1 MLDALVRELVK
12 CGHCTMTADL
22 VVRMKCE
29 PYCKITRR
37 TDVNALKTLMIRRP
51 RKRTALLLACATLI
65 GASLTIYACSNLA
78 VAHYETQP
86 SPLVELTA
94 RESGLMVGQLD
105 ESGSLSVDQFLVER
119 ARKDRFLRFMSSSD
133 EPETVIRSIT
143 PESDGTLIVE
153 LATDSASA
161 ASGRS
166 VLVLD
171 ETGGLLID
179 SNLANNIES
188 TFSPRALFL
197 PASLSAG
204 EEIIREIEVQSKGNM
219 FSSGSGEGT
228 STIRGIGTQLI
239 EVPAGLYE
247 AFVVES
253 ELSFSIGPARI
264 VLTQRAWFAI
274 GEDGIGIVAEEGREL
289 VKVFGISA
297 HNENRVSVLEEE
309 SVDDQSQHPR
319 P

>member
-1 MLDALVRELVK
+1 M
-12 CGHCTMTADL
+12 
-22 VVRMKCE
+22 
-29 PYCKITRR
+29 
-37 TDVNALKTLMIRRP
+37 NALKTLMIRRP
-51 RKRTALLLACATLI
+51 RKKTALLLSCAALI
-65 GASLTIYACSNLA
+65 GTSLTIYACSNLA
-78 VAHYETQP
+78 VAYYETQP
-86 SPLVELTA
+86 GSLVELTA
-94 RESGLMVGQLD
+94 RESGLKVGQLD
-105 ESGSLSVDQFLVER
+105 ESGSLSVDQFLVES

-143 PESDGTLIVE
+143 PESDGTLTIE
-153 LATDSASA
+153 LATNSASA

-171 ETGGLLID
+171 ETGDLLID

-188 TFSPRALFL
+188 TFDPRALFL
-197 PASLSAG
+197 PATLSAG
-204 EEIIREIEVQSKGNM
+204 EEIVREIQVQSKGNL

-247 AFVVES
+247 TFVVES

-264 VLTQRAWFAI
+264 VLTQRAWFAT
-274 GEDGIGIVAEEGREL
+274 GKNGTGIVAEEGKEL

-297 HNENRVSVLEEE
+297 HNENRVSVLAEEMIEEE
-309 SVDDQSQHPR
+309 
-319 P
+319 

>member
-1 MLDALVRELVK
+1 M
-12 CGHCTMTADL
+12 
-22 VVRMKCE
+22 
-29 PYCKITRR
+29 
-37 TDVNALKTLMIRRP
+37 NALKTLMIRRP
-51 RKRTALLLACATLI
+51 RKNTALLLSCAALI
-65 GASLTIYACSNLA
+65 GTSLTIYACSNLA
-78 VAHYETQP
+78 VAYYETQP
-86 SPLVELTA
+86 GSLVELTA
-94 RESGLMVGQLD
+94 RGSGLKVGDLD
-105 ESGSLSVDQFLVER
+105 KSGSLSVDQFLVES

-143 PESDGTLIVE
+143 PESDGTLTIE
-153 LATDSASA
+153 LATNSASA

-171 ETGGLLID
+171 ETGDLLID

-247 AFVVES
+247 TFVVES

-264 VLTQRAWFAI
+264 VLTQRAWFAT
-274 GEDGIGIVAEEGREL
+274 GKNGTGIVAEEGKEL

-297 HNENRVSVLEEE
+297 HNENRVSVLAEEMIEEE
-309 SVDDQSQHPR
+309 
-319 P
+319 